1 MTKPKKFEAGSSQW
15 LMMRAA
21 EKRPEPYV
29 TTDFLIFND
38 AVVTFEI
45 TVKIIKETF
54 ATNESQPTK
63 EIKAAIKRDCKGSVS
78 YPFEPLACDKTREPP
93 CHLEPSKDCEKCELN
108 KTNEMKP

>member
-54 ATNESQPTK
+54 ATNESHSIEEAKQ
-63 EIKAAIKRDCKGSVS
+63 
-78 YPFEPLACDKTREPP
+78 
-93 CHLEPSKDCEKCELN
+93 
-108 KTNEMKP
+108 